1 MAGDA
6 GLKTLAATCQR
17 PVSQAAETE
26 TPNGSTELALTVQPE
41 GYAVDLHVKVLDEGV
56 VERAKARGL
65 DALVYA
71 PHFTRLPEIRRQA
84 DAFSDEELTVFP
96 AREVFTG
103 TWQQRR
109 HVLAIGLE
117 EPIPDF
123 ITFDGAMREL
133 NQQDAAVL
141 VPHPGFLNVSLG
153 LDDIEAYDDVIDALE
168 VYNPKQLSHH
178 RDRAQS
184 FTSETGHEPF
194 VSSYAHV
201 RGTVGEA
208 YVTFAEA
215 FDDVAALSAALKNDV
230 ERSLFHRDGLSHDI
244 RRAVEWAHLGLENT
258 WGKFDRLMLQG
269 TEPTHPDHV
278 AYGGRFDDVKVY

>member
-1 MAGDA
+1 
-6 GLKTLAATCQR
+6 
-17 PVSQAAETE
+17 
-26 TPNGSTELALTVQPE
+26 LTVQPE
-41 GYAVDLHVKVLDEGV
+41 GYAVDLHVKVLDDGV

-84 DAFSDEELTVFP
+84 EAFSDEELTVFP
-96 AREVFTG
+96 AREIFTG

-117 EPIPDF
+117 DPVPDF

-133 NQQDAAVL
+133 DRQNAAVL

-153 LDDIEAYDDVIDALE
+153 LADIEAYGESIDALE

-184 FTSETGHEPF
+184 FVSETGHEPF

-215 FDDVAALSAALKNDV
+215 FEDVTGLSGALRDGV
-230 ERSLFHRDGLSHDI
+230 ERSLFHRDGFSHDL
-244 RRAVEWAHLGLENT
+244 RRAAEWAHLGLENT

-278 AYGGRFDDVKVY
+278 AYDGRFDDVRVY